1 MLVLGLLL
9 IIAALAVGFGA
20 IFDGT
25 ESAKVEIFGTDFDPN
40 VAGVFVAG
48 AVSMLVLLLGVLA
61 VMNSMGRARRKRSDR
76 KEAKSRQQA
85 SVQQLEDERAALRAE
100 NERLAER
107 LSDRGTPMGSTAGG
121 AAAGGSAMA
130 AGSTDQDHGHE
141 QPSGARGLMDKVTGR
156 SGHDDNPTDN
166 PTDNSTDDRV
176 HDDNPTDDRV
186 IASPTGSTGS
196 TTQTDLTA
204 TEQTSSSGRHRD
216 EI

>member
-20 IFDGT
+20 VYDGSEAAT
-25 ESAKVEIFGTDFDPN
+25 VEILGQRLETT

-61 VMNSMGRARRKRSDR
+61 VMSSMGRARRKRSER
-76 KEAKSRQQA
+76 KEAKSRQKA
-85 SVQQLEDERAALRAE
+85 SVQQLEDERASLRAE

-107 LSDRGTPMGSTAGG
+107 LSDKGTPMGSTAGG
-121 AAAGGSAMA
+121 AAAGGAAAGGGAMA
-130 AGSTDQDHGHE
+130 AGSDGQDQGHE
-141 QPSGARGLMDKVTGR
+141 QHSGARGLMDKVTGR
-156 SGHDDNPTDN
+156 STNDHNSTDN
-166 PTDNSTDDRV
+166 PTDNSTGT
-176 HDDNPTDDRV
+176 PTDDRV

-216 EI
+216 EV